1 MIIQI
6 VRLVNSCF
14 NFELDCK
21 KQEEPIKELRSYRL
35 QVLTD
40 PLFP

>member
-1 MIIQI
+1 MIIQT

-21 KQEEPIKELRSYRL
+21 KAGRTNNRTPIIYA
-35 QVLTD
+35 TGIN
-40 PLFP
+40 

>member
-21 KQEEPIKELRSYRL
+21 KAGRTNKRAPIIYNTGIS
-35 QVLTD
+35 
-40 PLFP
+40 

>member
-1 MIIQI
+1 MIIQK

-21 KQEEPIKELRSYRL
+21 KAGSTNNSTPII
-35 QVLTD
+35 
-40 PLFP
+40 